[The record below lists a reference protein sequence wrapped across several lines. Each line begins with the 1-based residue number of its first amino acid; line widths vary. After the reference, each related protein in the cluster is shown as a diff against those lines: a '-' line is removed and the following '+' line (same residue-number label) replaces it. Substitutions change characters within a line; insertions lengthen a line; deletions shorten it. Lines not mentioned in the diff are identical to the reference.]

1 MLAAPRA
8 ALISL
13 CFALLPSSAGA
24 QQHEHA
30 AGMKHPADSLPK
42 AARAASLPGQDAF
55 GAIAEVVKILRAD
68 PMTEWQK
75 VDLESLRQ
83 HLIDMN
89 AVTLGTTVTS
99 EPVDGGLRMTI
110 TGTGRSREAV
120 RRMVGAHSHILMS
133 EGLLGRAEEIPAGIR
148 WTVTTSDPQRLAE
161 LRALGFIG
169 ILTLGD
175 HHTTHHLQLARGD
188 EVAGHSR

>member
-8 ALISL
+8 ALIAL
-13 CFALLPSSAGA
+13 CFALFPNGAAA
-24 QQHEHA
+24 QQHEHR
-30 AGMKHPADSLPK
+30 AGMQHPADSVPK
-42 AARAASLPGQDAF
+42 APRVATLPGQDAF

-68 PMTEWQK
+68 PKTDWGK
-75 VDLESLRQ
+75 VNLESLRQ

-89 AVTLGTTVTS
+89 ALTLGSTITS

-110 TGTGRSREAV
+110 TGTGRAREAA
-120 RRMVGAHSHILMS
+120 RRMVSAHSHILMT
-133 EGLLGRAEEIPAGIR
+133 EGLRGTAEEIPAGIR
-148 WTVTTSDPQRLAE
+148 WTVTTTDPNRLAE

-169 ILTLGD
+169 IMTLGD

-188 EVAGHSR
+188 EVAGHGH